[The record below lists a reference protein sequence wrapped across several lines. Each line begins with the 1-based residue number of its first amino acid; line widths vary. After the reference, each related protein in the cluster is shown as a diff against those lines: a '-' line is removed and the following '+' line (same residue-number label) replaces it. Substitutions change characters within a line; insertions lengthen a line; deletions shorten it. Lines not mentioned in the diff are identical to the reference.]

1 MHSEERTTNVQER
14 NSILLW
20 SHHISNLLLCRLL
33 EIPSSH
39 SVPHIHIYFYQ
50 LQNLSEG
57 CSQLVGLD
65 QICWKRESFW
75 PANSESLDRICLL
88 YEVSAYFLI
97 FSIYNCIL
105 GIYKQTNMLVLT
117 AKKKYCALYLLV
129 STISQTK
136 QRRIIQTGIMRFHSH
151 EREHFHFQSHYLHV
165 QSPTNTVTTQST
177 VAVSLERLL
186 NSTFHCA
193 CSE

>member
-1 MHSEERTTNVQER
+1 MQER

-75 PANSESLDRICLL
+75 PANSECLDRICLL

-117 AKKKYCALYLLV
+117 AKKILCSLFTSLNNFADKTETDNPNRNHEMPQPWKGTFSFPVALVARAVTNKHCNYPEHSSSVPGEAVELYFSLCLLR
-129 STISQTK
+129 ISQYY
-136 QRRIIQTGIMRFHSH
+136 F
-151 EREHFHFQSHYLHV
+151 
-165 QSPTNTVTTQST
+165 
-177 VAVSLERLL
+177 
-186 NSTFHCA
+186 
-193 CSE
+193 